1 VSPPADVYRN
11 ASYALLI
18 AVVATLFF
26 LASLVNALASDG
38 TWPSVVMVG
47 LLSLFCLTRLARAGI
62 YAGDDGIKVVN
73 PLRTVRVPW
82 GHILRFTLKPRRGFP
97 AVAFVELIDGREIQV
112 WGIQSRSGTVP
123 AKRIPQVEVDKLNE
137 RLAAVRAAESSAG

>member
-1 VSPPADVYRN
+1 MSPSTDVYRN

-73 PLRTVRVPW
+73 PLRTVSVPW
-82 GHILRFTLKPRRGFP
+82 GHILRFTLKPHKGFP
-97 AVAFVELIDGREIQV
+97 AVAFAELIDGREIQI
-112 WGIQSRSGTVP
+112 WGIQSRSNTPAAKKVP
-123 AKRIPQVEVDKLNE
+123 QQEVDRLNE
-137 RLAAVRAAESSAG
+137 RLATVRRGDAT